1 MTRREMLALTGGAL
15 VLPGWRPAQ
24 EPTGG
29 VRNIGSRWE
38 LFLDDWLIERLDR
51 AELYLHHPIP
61 REVVMTFGKP
71 WEGNTS
77 AYVTVFP
84 DGDLF
89 RMYYRGSH
97 YDWKMKRSTDT
108 VTCYAESRDG
118 IHWARPELNLFE
130 FEGSAR
136 NNIVWQGIEAGNFT
150 PFKDSNPNTRPEARF
165 KALAAARGLI
175 AFQSPDG
182 IHWSRIRPEPVITK
196 GAFDSQNLAFWD
208 SLRQRYAEFH
218 RGSREGIRDIM
229 VSTSADFIHWTEP
242 EWLDYGQVPRE
253 HLYTNAITP
262 YFRAPHLLLGF
273 PMRFVPT
280 RKKVPDHPYP
290 DLTDGVFMSS
300 RDGLHWHRW
309 LEAFICP
316 GLQRERWWERNNM
329 TAWGLLVTRADIPG
343 LPDELS
349 LYSNEN
355 YYATAGECRLRRYT
369 LRMDG
374 FVSVRASYTGGE
386 LLTRPLV
393 FEGKRLAINYS
404 TSAAG
409 SVRAELASEDGRPI
423 PGFELGAC
431 PEIYGDEIEKAV
443 EWKGEPQ
450 LSRLA
455 GRVVRL
461 RFVLKDADL
470 YALGFRT

>member
-1 MTRREMLALTGGAL
+1 
-15 VLPGWRPAQ
+15 
-24 EPTGG
+24 
-29 VRNIGSRWE
+29 
-38 LFLDDWLIERLDR
+38 
-51 AELYLHHPIP
+51 
-61 REVVMTFGKP
+61 
-71 WEGNTS
+71 
-77 AYVTVFP
+77 
-84 DGDLF
+84 
-89 RMYYRGSH
+89 
-97 YDWKMKRSTDT
+97 
-108 VTCYAESRDG
+108 
-118 IHWARPELNLFE
+118 
-130 FEGSAR
+130 
-136 NNIVWQGIEAGNFT
+136 
-150 PFKDSNPNTRPEARF
+150 
-165 KALAAARGLI
+165 
-175 AFQSPDG
+175 
-182 IHWSRIRPEPVITK
+182 
-196 GAFDSQNLAFWD
+196 
-208 SLRQRYAEFH
+208 
-218 RGSREGIRDIM
+218 
-229 VSTSADFIHWTEP
+229 
-242 EWLDYGQVPRE
+242 
-253 HLYTNAITP
+253 
-262 YFRAPHLLLGF
+262 
-273 PMRFVPT
+273 
-280 RKKVPDHPYP
+280 
-290 DLTDGVFMSS
+290 
-300 RDGLHWHRW
+300 
-309 LEAFICP
+309 
-316 GLQRERWWERNNM
+316 M

-349 LYSNEN
+349 LYSDEN